1 MTVIEFLLFFT
12 SIIILSISI
21 SGYGSVLS
29 NNIRSNFFIDFFL
42 GYLTISLLIT
52 LTHFFLNISI
62 YFNILILI
70 FGIIIFYKK
79 NKFKILKSIKNL
91 NLFNLIVFL
100 LLIPMFLSQKYHEDF
115 GYYHLPY
122 ALSFIEEKI
131 VFGFGNINE
140 PFLYNSIWLN
150 LYPLFIIN
158 QNFDLLTLP
167 SFLLFLGFIIFSI
180 NYISRKKNIENSDY
194 YLVTVLFYFLLKFTR
209 ISEYGVDF
217 PAVIFLVLSIF
228 YFIKFYE
235 ATENFDKKSFF
246 FLNLSFSIFSILIKL
261 STILVIIL
269 PIYIYFKNFKR
280 LNFFIFKKNFL
291 IIYLLVI
298 IFLVQQFVY
307 SGCFL
312 YPTKVSCFNT
322 SWFNLDHL
330 NLSTKIEL
338 INKSY
343 SAAKNIY
350 TPQEYL
356 NNFTW
361 FSYWLKRNFIEIVEH
376 LITMSLPLLIFFL
389 FLKKKEPY
397 NFIFPKKLF
406 LYFFCIISLF
416 FWLNFSPVFRFATH
430 IFLTLI
436 FLLFSSFLF
445 SKKFSKKK
453 FLIFISIFLFFNFSK
468 NILRISDS
476 EKIFLGIQKI
486 ENKYVLNNK
495 SNNEY
500 INVYKPDIKK
510 NKKNG
515 WQGRLCWN
523 TPFIC
528 TYEELDVKKKNGY
541 LIINKLSN

>member
-180 NYISRKKNIENSDY
+180 NYISRKKI
-194 YLVTVLFYFLLKFTR
+194 LKTV
-209 ISEYGVDF
+209 I
-217 PAVIFLVLSIF
+217 
-228 YFIKFYE
+228 
-235 ATENFDKKSFF
+235 
-246 FLNLSFSIFSILIKL
+246 
-261 STILVIIL
+261 TI
-269 PIYIYFKNFKR
+269 
-280 LNFFIFKKNFL
+280 
-291 IIYLLVI
+291 
-298 IFLVQQFVY
+298 
-307 SGCFL
+307 
-312 YPTKVSCFNT
+312 
-322 SWFNLDHL
+322 
-330 NLSTKIEL
+330 
-338 INKSY
+338 
-343 SAAKNIY
+343 
-350 TPQEYL
+350 
-356 NNFTW
+356 
-361 FSYWLKRNFIEIVEH
+361 
-376 LITMSLPLLIFFL
+376 
-389 FLKKKEPY
+389 
-397 NFIFPKKLF
+397 
-406 LYFFCIISLF
+406 
-416 FWLNFSPVFRFATH
+416 
-430 IFLTLI
+430 
-436 FLLFSSFLF
+436 
-445 SKKFSKKK
+445 
-453 FLIFISIFLFFNFSK
+453 
-468 NILRISDS
+468 
-476 EKIFLGIQKI
+476 
-486 ENKYVLNNK
+486 
-495 SNNEY
+495 
-500 INVYKPDIKK
+500 
-510 NKKNG
+510 
-515 WQGRLCWN
+515 
-523 TPFIC
+523 
-528 TYEELDVKKKNGY
+528 
-541 LIINKLSN
+541 